1 MDQPLF
7 FQFDP
12 VIAGAYAVL
21 VIFLVVIYRQ
31 AKGTRARLAIYI
43 LSVVLVLAFLLLFAP
58 R

>member
-12 VIAGAYAVL
+12 AIAGAYAVL
-21 VIFLVVIYRQ
+21 VVMLVVIYRQ
-31 AKGTRARLAIYI
+31 AKSTRARLAIYI